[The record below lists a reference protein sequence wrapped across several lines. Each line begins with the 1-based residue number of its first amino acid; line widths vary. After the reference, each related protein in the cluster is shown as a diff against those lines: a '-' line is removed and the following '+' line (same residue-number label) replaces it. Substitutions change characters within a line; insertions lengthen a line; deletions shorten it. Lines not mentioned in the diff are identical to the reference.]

1 MHACVSA
8 HVCGREN
15 FIFKDNTSDSGFDQ
29 CMCVVGKMY
38 ALLTILSTLSTLHL
52 WLQELFEKPVVIC
65 SCLSLFGMKSL
76 LPRKN

>member
-1 MHACVSA
+1 MCVCLPMY
-8 HVCGREN
+8 VGEIEN
-15 FIFKDNTSDSGFDQ
+15 FIFKDNTTDSGFDQ

-65 SCLSLFGMKSL
+65 SYLSLFGMKSL